1 MREHGDPVRSGVDH
15 TGRMSLATVLSRAQ
29 NALAADLV
37 TVEVHLANGLPA
49 LNIVGLPEAAVRES
63 KDRVRAALQ
72 TCGYQ
77 FPNRRMTCNLAPADL
92 PKEGG
97 RFDLAIAL
105 GILSASEQ
113 LPGAS
118 VDGLEVLGELSLSG
132 EIRPVRGALPAA
144 LKCAQARRR
153 LLVPRDNAAEAAL
166 APGAVVHAARHLG
179 EVCAAL
185 HAGALDTLVVSHPI
199 RTGVAPA
206 REPDLSEVRG
216 QHQARRALEIAA
228 AGGHSLLMV
237 GPPGAGKSML
247 AARLPGLM
255 PPLDETEAVEV
266 AAIASVGQS
275 GFDPRNWGRRPF
287 RAPHHTASA
296 VALVGGGS
304 SIPRPGEVTMAHHG
318 ILFLDEI
325 CEFDRS
331 VLEVLREP
339 LETGCITISRALRK
353 EDFPARFQ
361 LVAAMNPCPCGYLGD
376 PSGRCLCTPGEVARY
391 RARLSGPML
400 DRIDLQLFVP
410 RVEREVLLRRASR
423 GTEIESSAQVRARVV
438 EAVARQQA
446 RAGRSNARLTAQE
459 IERDCALDEPSRRLI
474 GAAMTRLGL
483 SARAFHRVLKVART
497 IADLAAARDLQSAHV
512 AEALRLRAMD
522 PQPH

>member
-1 MREHGDPVRSGVDH
+1 M
-15 TGRMSLATVLSRAQ
+15 TLATVLSRAQ

-113 LPGAS
+113 LPAAALEGI
-118 VDGLEVLGELSLSG
+118 EVLGELSLSG

-153 LLVPRDNAAEAAL
+153 LLVPQDNAREARL
-166 APGAVVHAARHLG
+166 ASGAKVYAARHLG
-179 EVCAAL
+179 ELCAAL
-185 HAGALDTLVVSHPI
+185 HAGAIEMLAASDAIPA
-199 RTGVAPA
+199 APSPA
-206 REPDLSEVRG
+206 ATAAEPDLADVRG

-228 AGGHSLLMV
+228 AGSHSLLMI

-255 PPLDETEAVEV
+255 PPLDEAEAVEV
-266 AAIASVGQS
+266 AAIASVGQN
-275 GFDPRNWGRRPF
+275 GFDPQHWGRRPF

-304 SIPRPGEVTMAHHG
+304 AIPRPGEVTMAHHG

-361 LVAAMNPCPCGYLGD
+361 LVAAMNPCACGYLGD
-376 PSGRCLCTPGEVARY
+376 PSGRCRCAPDQVSRY
-391 RARLSGPML
+391 RNRLSGPLL

-410 RVEREVLLRRASR
+410 RVEREVLLRRETRTASAETSAAVRTRVMQAASR
-423 GTEIESSAQVRARVV
+423 QL
-438 EAVARQQA
+438 A
-446 RAGRSNARLTAQE
+446 RAGKPNAQLATKE
-459 IERDCALDEPSRRLI
+459 IERDCGVDEATRRLLD
-474 GAAMTRLGL
+474 AAMTRLGL
-483 SARAFHRVLKVART
+483 SARGFHRVLKVSRT
-497 IADLAAARDLQSAHV
+497 IADLAGARDVTSPHV
-512 AEALRLRAMD
+512 AEALRLRALD
-522 PQPH
+522 SEPR

>member
-1 MREHGDPVRSGVDH
+1 
-15 TGRMSLATVLSRAQ
+15 MSLATVLSRAQ

-105 GILSASEQ
+105 GILCASEQ
-113 LPGAS
+113 LPAAAL
-118 VDGLEVLGELSLSG
+118 DGIEVLGELSLSG
-132 EIRPVRGALPAA
+132 EVRPVRGALPAA

-153 LLVPRDNAAEAAL
+153 LIVPRDNAREAVL
-166 APGAVVHAARHLG
+166 ASGAAIYCTRHLG
-179 EVCAAL
+179 ELSAAL
-185 HAGALDTLVVSHPI
+185 HAGALDSLAVSSTEVVDC
-199 RTGVAPA
+199 VATTQ
-206 REPDLSEVRG
+206 PDLADVRG

-266 AAIASVGQS
+266 AAIASVGNA
-275 GFDPRNWGRRPF
+275 GFDPRHWRRRPF

-296 VALVGGGS
+296 VALVGGGPV
-304 SIPRPGEVTMAHHG
+304 PRPGEVTLAHRG
-318 ILFLDEI
+318 VLFLDEI
-325 CEFDRS
+325 CEFDRA

-339 LETGCITISRALRK
+339 LETGWITISRALRK

-376 PSGRCLCTPGEVARY
+376 PGGRCRCTPDQVGRY

-410 RVEREVLLRRASR
+410 RVQRDVLLRRSTRDA
-423 GTEIESSAQVRARVV
+423 GVETSACVRARVA
-438 EAVARQQA
+438 EAAQRQDA
-446 RAGRSNARLTAQE
+446 RAGKPNAQLTGRE
-459 IERDCALDEPSRRLI
+459 IERDCGIDEPTHRLLD
-474 GAAMTRLGL
+474 AAMTRLGL

-497 IADLAAARDLQSAHV
+497 IADLAGAQDLSSAHV
-512 AEALRLRAMD
+512 AEALRLRALD
-522 PQPH
+522 SQTH

>member
-1 MREHGDPVRSGVDH
+1 MP
-15 TGRMSLATVLSRAQ
+15 LATVLSRAQ
-29 NALAADLV
+29 NGLAADLV
-37 TVEVHLANGLPA
+37 LVEVHLANGLPG

-105 GILSASEQ
+105 GILGASEQ
-113 LPGAS
+113 LPIAALEGF
-118 VDGLEVLGELSLSG
+118 EVLGELSLSG

-144 LKCAQARRR
+144 LKCVQAGRC
-153 LLVPRDNAAEAAL
+153 LLVPQDNAAEANL
-166 APGAVVHAARHLG
+166 AAGASIYAARHLG
-179 EVCAAL
+179 ELCAAV
-185 HAGALDTLVVSHPI
+185 HAACLAPLPRSNTIAADSSALV
-199 RTGVAPA
+199 
-206 REPDLSEVRG
+206 PDLAEVRG

-255 PPLDETEAVEV
+255 PPLAESEAVEV
-266 AAIASVGQS
+266 AAIASVGPG
-275 GFDPRNWGRRPF
+275 GFDPQHWGRRPF

-304 SIPRPGEVTMAHHG
+304 IPRPGEITLAHRG
-318 ILFLDEI
+318 VLFLDEI
-325 CEFDRS
+325 CEFDRG

-339 LETGCITISRALRK
+339 LETGCITVSRALRK

-376 PSGRCLCTPGEVARY
+376 PSGRCRCTPDQVARY
-391 RARLSGPML
+391 RARLSGPLL

-410 RVEREVLLRRASR
+410 RVEREVLIGHGSRALSA
-423 GTEIESSAQVRARVV
+423 ESSAMVRARVMQ
-438 EAVARQQA
+438 AADRQQRRAAKPNAQLGA
-446 RAGRSNARLTAQE
+446 RE
-459 IERDCALDEPSRRLI
+459 IERDCVIDEPTRRLLE
-474 GAAMTRLGL
+474 AAMARLGL
-483 SARAFHRVLKVART
+483 SARAFHRVLKVSRT
-497 IADLAAARDLQSAHV
+497 IADLAGAGDLASAHV
-512 AEALRLRAMD
+512 AEALRLRALD
-522 PQPH
+522 VERH